1 MPTRTVLL
9 VLPVVTI
16 PLPLAQQAR
25 TPQDQLHVLRVVPT
39 HTVLP
44 VPPVVTILLPLVQ
57 QAHMPRAQ
65 LRVLRVVPTHTVLLV
80 NPVVTILQPL
90 AQQARTP
97 REQLHVQ
104 PVLLLPTLP
113 PSLVHLIRTVLLPLA
128 ILEDGSTLVDA
139 LPVNQSRTA
148 LRRMPSHV
156 PAQLRHV

>member
-1 MPTRTVLL
+1 MPLVFQVLSAVTTR
-9 VLPVVTI
+9 
-16 PLPLAQQAR
+16 QQR
-25 TPQDQLHVLRVVPT
+25 VRQVHMHLEQLRVLRVLPT

-44 VPPVVTILLPLVQ
+44 VPPV
-57 QAHMPRAQ
+57 A
-65 LRVLRVVPTHTVLLV
+65 
-80 NPVVTILQPL
+80 TILQPL

-128 ILEDGSTLVDA
+128 ILEDGSTLMYA

-148 LRRMPSHV
+148 LRLMLSRV
-156 PAQLRHV
+156 PVQLRHV

>member
-1 MPTRTVLL
+1 MKHVVPIRTVLL

-25 TPQDQLHVLRVVPT
+25 TPQE
-39 HTVLP
+39 
-44 VPPVVTILLPLVQ
+44 
-57 QAHMPRAQ
+57 Q

-97 REQLHVQ
+97 QEQLHVQ

-113 PSLVHLIRTVLLPLA
+113 PSLVHLIRTVLLLLA
-128 ILEDGSTLVDA
+128 ILEHGSTLEYA
-139 LPVNQSRTA
+139 LPVNQSTMA
-148 LRRMPSHV
+148 LRLTPSHV